1 MNQTND
7 MRNILPWNSGIFA
20 ELNNIINQSINAIDS
35 EVEQRCAGYPNSKHQ
50 LFSTESGWA
59 ARVDLPGYTK
69 EEITLNFEDHTLTLK
84 AENETRGER
93 NLRLALGDEVETT
106 AISAKLEN
114 GILEITL
121 PKKESLSLEST
132 DIEIQ

>member
-1 MNQTND
+1 